1 MNGRSR
7 SLKLTVL
14 GILGIPILIFGVQNW
29 GTSVAV
35 VFLGQP
41 LFALPLSISM
51 LAAYGLGGGIGMLLL
66 GSWRFHDRV
75 ILRQSQK
82 SLDLLNGRLMQLERS
97 RYRPNYSLPDQAQ
110 GTPLGGYSSATSAAG
125 ARTDDEAGYTKEPG
139 SDSARSYSSDSYSSS
154 PYSSGYEPRDPS
166 GYGDS
171 YDSDPYAQEPDP
183 DSEYLDPRDRPNWQW
198 YGGSPA
204 SEDPDDDDAES

>member
-35 VFLGQP
+35 VVLGQP
-41 LFALPLSISM
+41 LFALPLSLSI

-97 RYRPNYSLPDQAQ
+97 RYRPNYSLPDQVQ
-110 GTPLGGYSSATSAAG
+110 GSPLGSYPSATSAAE
-125 ARTDDEAGYTKEPG
+125 ARPDREAGYPEETG
-139 SDSARSYSSDSYSSS
+139 SDSTGSYLSDPYSSD
-154 PYSSGYEPRDPS
+154 PYSSGYEPQDPPP
-166 GYGDS
+166 YADP
-171 YDSDPYAQEPDP
+171 YNSDPYAQDPDP
-183 DSEYLDPRDRPNWQW
+183 EYLDPRDRPNWQW

-204 SEDPDDDDAES
+204 SEDPDDPER

>member
-14 GILGIPILIFGVQNW
+14 GLLGIPVLIFGIQNW

-35 VFLGQP
+35 VFLGQS
-41 LFALPLSISM
+41 LVALPLSLSI
-51 LAAYGLGGGIGMLLL
+51 LAAYGLGGGLGMLLL

-82 SLDLLNGRLMQLERS
+82 SLDLLNGRLMQLER
-97 RYRPNYSLPDQAQ
+97 YRPSYSLPDQVQ
-110 GTPLGGYSSATSAAG
+110 GSPLGSYPSATSAAE
-125 ARTDDEAGYTKEPG
+125 ARPDHDAGYPEEPG
-139 SDSARSYSSDSYSSS
+139 SDSRGSYTSD
-154 PYSSGYEPRDPS
+154 PYSSRYESQDPPRD
-166 GYGDS
+166 GDP

-183 DSEYLDPRDRPNWQW
+183 DSEYLDPRDPPNWQW
-198 YGGSPA
+198 YGGSPSA
-204 SEDPDDDDAES
+204 EDPDDDAPER